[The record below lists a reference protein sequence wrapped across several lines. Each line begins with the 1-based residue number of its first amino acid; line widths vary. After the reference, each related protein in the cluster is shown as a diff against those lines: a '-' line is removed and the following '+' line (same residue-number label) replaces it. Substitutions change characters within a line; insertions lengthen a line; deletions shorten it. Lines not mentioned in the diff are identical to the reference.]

1 VDSFSYISLLENFIN
16 KNKGIS
22 AVELSQMNIDVSH
35 LIKYGAVRSVDGR
48 LYCNVRWKIEKSPK
62 ECILRFIEESPCP
75 ITLKT
80 LKTILSETFDI
91 VKLNDALAEL
101 FNSGKIYISKDGYL
115 TTSEAARK
123 TMGRPVSSTDI
134 IEALEAY
141 HALDFSDLQQM
152 FDLSYTELIEK
163 LKRLE
168 NVEEIFIDWD
178 NRIVELV
185 WDEEADYEQSKSS
198 YWNLFGDTNEE
209 NLEIFL
215 VRRRMPSLNSVLKKI
230 KNFALVTPSLDISLT
245 CSPKYLLEQLPEVKK
260 KMKTPFII
268 IGGCDRRQGWR
279 YLNNYMVEI
288 QSEDATMVVNF
299 AERVAEL
306 EGIWLVTPKYITNS
320 LRLIPH
326 SEENIRILKA
336 KGDIIRL

>member
-1 VDSFSYISLLENFIN
+1 VNSFSYISLLENFIN

-48 LYCNVRWKIEKSPK
+48 LYCNVRWKIEKSPE
-62 ECILRFIEESPCP
+62 ECILRFIEESPRP

-91 VKLNDALAEL
+91 VELNNALTEL
-101 FNSGKIYISKDGYL
+101 LNSRKVYITEDGYL
-115 TTSEAARK
+115 STEEKRVRNQVSVADVMEA
-123 TMGRPVSSTDI
+123 
-134 IEALEAY
+134 IEIY
-141 HALDFSDLQQM
+141 QALDFDDLQEM
-152 FDLSYTELIEK
+152 FNLNYTELIEILRK
-163 LKRLE
+163 LEGER
-168 NVEEIFIDWD
+168 EIFVDWTNRVVEINELGYRDESYDD
-178 NRIVELV
+178 NI
-185 WDEEADYEQSKSS
+185 
-198 YWNLFGDTNEE
+198 YWRSINEE
-209 NLEIFL
+209 EQNLEIFL
-215 VRRRMPSLNSVLKKI
+215 VRRRLRNLNSVLRKI
-230 KNFALVTPSLDISLT
+230 KNFALITPRLDISLT

-288 QSEDATMVVNF
+288 QSEDATMVVNL
-299 AERVAEL
+299 AERMAEL

-326 SEENIRILKA
+326 SEENSKILKA

>member
-1 VDSFSYISLLENFIN
+1 VNSFSYISLLENFIN

-62 ECILRFIEESPCP
+62 ECILRFIEESPRP

-91 VKLNDALAEL
+91 VELNNALTEL
-101 FNSGKIYISKDGYL
+101 LNSRKIYITKDGYL
-115 TTSEAARK
+115 STGKKTVRNQVSVADVMEA
-123 TMGRPVSSTDI
+123 VEI
-134 IEALEAY
+134 Y
-141 HALDFSDLQQM
+141 QALDFDDLQEM
-152 FDLSYTELIEK
+152 FNLNYTELIEILRK
-163 LKRLE
+163 LEGER
-168 NVEEIFIDWD
+168 EIFVDWT
-178 NRIVELV
+178 NRVVEINELGYE
-185 WDEEADYEQSKSS
+185 DERYDGSIYWSS
-198 YWNLFGDTNEE
+198 INEE
-209 NLEIFL
+209 ERNLEIFL
-215 VRRRMPSLNSVLKKI
+215 VRRRLRNLNSVLQKI
-230 KNFALVTPSLDISLT
+230 KNFALITPSLDISIT
-245 CSPKYLLEQLPEVKK
+245 CSPKYLFEQLPEVKK

-268 IGGCDRRQGWR
+268 IGGCNRRQGWR

-326 SEENIRILKA
+326 SEENSKILKA
-336 KGDIIRL
+336 KGNIVKL

>member
-1 VDSFSYISLLENFIN
+1 
-16 KNKGIS
+16 
-22 AVELSQMNIDVSH
+22 MNIDVSH

-62 ECILRFIEESPCP
+62 ECILRFIEESPRP

-91 VKLNDALAEL
+91 VELNNALTEL
-101 FNSGKIYISKDGYL
+101 LNSRKIYITEDGYL
-115 TTSEAARK
+115 STGKKTVRNQVSAADVMEA
-123 TMGRPVSSTDI
+123 
-134 IEALEAY
+134 IEIY
-141 HALDFSDLQQM
+141 QALDFDDLQEM
-152 FDLSYTELIEK
+152 FNLNYMELIEILRK
-163 LKRLE
+163 LEAER
-168 NVEEIFIDWD
+168 EIFVDWN
-178 NRIVELV
+178 NRVVELN
-185 WDEEADYEQSKSS
+185 ELGYE
-198 YWNLFGDTNEE
+198 NEE
-209 NLEIFL
+209 YNGSLYWSSVNEREQNLEIFL
-215 VRRRMPSLNSVLKKI
+215 VRRRVPSLNSVLKKI
-230 KNFALVTPSLDISLT
+230 KNFALITPSLDISLT

-326 SEENIRILKA
+326 SEENSKILKA
-336 KGDIIRL
+336 KGDIIKL

>member
-1 VDSFSYISLLENFIN
+1 MNSFSYISLLENFIN

-22 AVELSQMNIDVSH
+22 AVELSQMNIDVNH
-35 LIKYGAVRSVDGR
+35 LLKYGAIRSVDGR

-62 ECILRFIEESPCP
+62 ECILRFIEESPRP

-91 VKLNDALAEL
+91 VELNNALTEL
-101 FNSGKIYISKDGYL
+101 FNSRKVYITEDGYL
-115 TTSEAARK
+115 SMGKKTRRNQVSVADVMEA
-123 TMGRPVSSTDI
+123 VEI
-134 IEALEAY
+134 Y
-141 HALDFSDLQQM
+141 QALDFDDLQEM
-152 FDLSYTELIEK
+152 FNLNYTELIEI
-163 LKRLE
+163 LRELE
-168 NVEEIFIDWD
+168 GEREIFVDWT
-178 NRIVELV
+178 NRVVEINELGYE
-185 WDEEADYEQSKSS
+185 DERYDGSIYWSS
-198 YWNLFGDTNEE
+198 INEE
-209 NLEIFL
+209 ERNLEIFL
-215 VRRRMPSLNSVLKKI
+215 VRRRLRNLNSVLRKI
-230 KNFALVTPSLDISLT
+230 KNFALITPSLDISLT

-279 YLNNYMVEI
+279 YINNYMVEI

-306 EGIWLVTPKYITNS
+306 EGIWLVTPKYITNC

-326 SEENIRILKA
+326 SEENSKILKA
-336 KGDIIRL
+336 KGDIIKL

>member
-1 VDSFSYISLLENFIN
+1 MNSFSYISLLENFIN

-48 LYCNVRWKIEKSPK
+48 LYCNVRWKIEKSPQ
-62 ECILRFIEESPCP
+62 ECILRFIEESPRP

-91 VKLNDALAEL
+91 VELNNALTEL
-101 FNSGKIYISKDGYL
+101 LNSRKIYITEDGYL
-115 TTSEAARK
+115 FTEKKTVRNQVSIADVVEA
-123 TMGRPVSSTDI
+123 
-134 IEALEAY
+134 IEIY
-141 HALDFSDLQQM
+141 QALDFDDLQEM
-152 FDLSYTELIEK
+152 FNLNYTELIEILRK
-163 LKRLE
+163 LERE
-168 NVEEIFIDWD
+168 QEIFVDWT
-178 NRIVELV
+178 NRVVEINELGYE
-185 WDEEADYEQSKSS
+185 DERYDDSI
-198 YWNLFGDTNEE
+198 YWRSINEE
-209 NLEIFL
+209 EQNLEIFL
-215 VRRRMPSLNSVLKKI
+215 VRRRLRNLNAVLRKI
-230 KNFALVTPSLDISLT
+230 RNFALITPSLDISLR

-268 IGGCDRRQGWR
+268 IGGCGRRQGWR

-288 QSEDATMVVNF
+288 QSEDARMVVNF

-326 SEENIRILKA
+326 SEEDDKILKA
-336 KGDIIRL
+336 KGNIVKL

>member
-1 VDSFSYISLLENFIN
+1 VNSFSYISLLENFIN

-48 LYCNVRWKIEKSPK
+48 LYCNVKWKIEKSPK
-62 ECILRFIEESPCP
+62 ECVLRFIEESPQP

-80 LKTILSETFDI
+80 LKTILSETFDT
-91 VKLNDALAEL
+91 VKLNKALTEL
-101 FNSGKIYISKDGYL
+101 FNSRKIYITEDGYL
-115 TTSEAARK
+115 STEKK
-123 TMGRPVSSTDI
+123 TMRNQVSVADVMEA
-134 IEALEAY
+134 IEIY
-141 HALDFSDLQQM
+141 QALDFDDLQEM
-152 FDLSYTELIEK
+152 FNLNYTELIEILRK
-163 LKRLE
+163 LEAERG
-168 NVEEIFIDWD
+168 IFVDWN
-178 NRIVELV
+178 NRVVELNELGYEN
-185 WDEEADYEQSKSS
+185 EEYNGSS
-198 YWNLFGDTNEE
+198 YWNSLHEE
-209 NLEIFL
+209 KSNLEIFL
-215 VRRRMPSLNSVLKKI
+215 VRRRMPRLNPVLKKI
-230 KNFALVTPSLDISLT
+230 KNFALITPSLDISLT

-260 KMKTPFII
+260 KLKTPFII
-268 IGGCDRRQGWR
+268 ISGCNRRQGWR

-320 LRLIPH
+320 LCLIPH
-326 SEENIRILKA
+326 SEENSKILKA

>member
-1 VDSFSYISLLENFIN
+1 MNSFSYISLLENFIN

-48 LYCNVRWKIEKSPK
+48 LYCNVRWKTEKSPK
-62 ECILRFIEESPCP
+62 ECILRFIEESPRP
-75 ITLKT
+75 ITVKT

-91 VKLNDALAEL
+91 VELNNALTEL
-101 FNSGKIYISKDGYL
+101 LNSRKIYITEEGYL
-115 TTSEAARK
+115 STEKKTVRNQVSVADVMEA
-123 TMGRPVSSTDI
+123 VEI
-134 IEALEAY
+134 Y
-141 HALDFSDLQQM
+141 QVLDFDDLQEM
-152 FDLSYTELIEK
+152 FNLNYTELIEILRK
-163 LKRLE
+163 LEGER
-168 NVEEIFIDWD
+168 EIFVDWT
-178 NRIVELV
+178 NRVVEINELGYGYG
-185 WDEEADYEQSKSS
+185 DERYDGSIYWSS
-198 YWNLFGDTNEE
+198 IHEE
-209 NLEIFL
+209 ERNLEIFL
-215 VRRRMPSLNSVLKKI
+215 VRRHLRNLNSVLRKI
-230 KNFALVTPSLDISLT
+230 KNFALITPNLDIALT

-326 SEENIRILKA
+326 SEENSKILKA

>member
-1 VDSFSYISLLENFIN
+1 VNSFSYISLLENFIN

-22 AVELSQMNIDVSH
+22 AMELSQMNIDVNH
-35 LIKYGAVRSVDGR
+35 LIKYGAVRSVDGS

-62 ECILRFIEESPCP
+62 ECILRFIEESPRP

-91 VKLNDALAEL
+91 VELNNTLAEL
-101 FNSGKIYISKDGYL
+101 LNSGKIYITEDGYL
-115 TTSEAARK
+115 STGKKTVRNQVSVADVMEA
-123 TMGRPVSSTDI
+123 VEI
-134 IEALEAY
+134 Y
-141 HALDFSDLQQM
+141 QALDFDDLQEM
-152 FDLSYTELIEK
+152 FNLNYTELIEILRK
-163 LKRLE
+163 LEGER
-168 NVEEIFIDWD
+168 EIFVDWA
-178 NRIVELV
+178 NRVVEINELGYK
-185 WDEEADYEQSKSS
+185 DES
-198 YWNLFGDTNEE
+198 YDDGIYWRSINEE
-209 NLEIFL
+209 EQNLEIFL
-215 VRRRMPSLNSVLKKI
+215 VRRRLRNLSSVLRKI
-230 KNFALVTPSLDISLT
+230 KNFALITPSLDISLT

-260 KMKTPFII
+260 RIRAPFII
-268 IGGCDRRQGWR
+268 IGGCDRKQGWR

-288 QSEDATMVVNF
+288 QSEDATMIVNF

-326 SEENIRILKA
+326 SEEDSKILKA